1 MLFSTSLFSSIIR
14 YYHQPCIRD
23 TCFCAILIEKEASC
37 YVRGTINRV
46 SIRHYQNREVEQ
58 AKLEEMLRA
67 AMNAP
72 TARNTQSWRFLVI
85 TNRETLNHMTEL
97 QPYTGMMK
105 EAYCA
110 ILVMGDRN
118 ANPVDEYLYVDAAA
132 AIENML
138 IEGVHQGLGTCW
150 CAVGPSK
157 ERISKFKEYFHL
169 KDHLLP
175 VAVVAVGYSAED
187 KTRIDQ
193 YDPEKVSY
201 YR

>member
-1 MLFSTSLFSSIIR
+1 MLEELF
-14 YYHQPCIRD
+14 
-23 TCFCAILIEKEASC
+23 
-37 YVRGTINRV
+37 NRV

-85 TNRETLNHMTEL
+85 TNREALNHMTEL

-169 KDHLLP
+169 EDHLLP

-193 YDPEKVSY
+193 YDPKKVSY

>member
-1 MLFSTSLFSSIIR
+1 M
-14 YYHQPCIRD
+14 
-23 TCFCAILIEKEASC
+23 
-37 YVRGTINRV
+37 G
-46 SIRHYQNREVEQ
+46 
-58 AKLEEMLRA
+58 EEMLRA

-118 ANPVDEYLYVDAAA
+118 VNPIDEYLYVDAAA

-169 KDHLLP
+169 EDHLLSLCQ
-175 VAVVAVGYSAED
+175 VRADTNLVIETFFSICVTV
-187 KTRIDQ
+187 Q
-193 YDPEKVSY
+193 YPHSY
-201 YR
+201 AQKSIPNRLCR

>member
-1 MLFSTSLFSSIIR
+1 MLEELF
-14 YYHQPCIRD
+14 
-23 TCFCAILIEKEASC
+23 
-37 YVRGTINRV
+37 NRV

-85 TNRETLNHMTEL
+85 KNRETLNHMTEL

-110 ILVMGDRN
+110 ILVMGGRN

-157 ERISKFKEYFHL
+157 ERISKFKSISIWKIIYCLLLSLLLDTVQKIRQELISMIL
-169 KDHLLP
+169 KR
-175 VAVVAVGYSAED
+175 SAI
-187 KTRIDQ
+187 IDSV
-193 YDPEKVSY
+193 YVSISIN
-201 YR
+201 

>member
-1 MLFSTSLFSSIIR
+1 
-14 YYHQPCIRD
+14 
-23 TCFCAILIEKEASC
+23 
-37 YVRGTINRV
+37 
-46 SIRHYQNREVEQ
+46 
-58 AKLEEMLRA
+58 
-67 AMNAP
+67 
-72 TARNTQSWRFLVI
+72 
-85 TNRETLNHMTEL
+85 MTEL

-157 ERISKFKEYFHL
+157 ERISKFKEYFHFGRSSI
-169 KDHLLP
+169 
-175 VAVVAVGYSAED
+175 ACCC
-187 KTRIDQ
+187 RCCWIQ
-193 YDPEKVSY
+193 C
-201 YR
+201 RR

>member
-1 MLFSTSLFSSIIR
+1 MLEELF
-14 YYHQPCIRD
+14 
-23 TCFCAILIEKEASC
+23 
-37 YVRGTINRV
+37 NRV

-150 CAVGPSK
+150 CAVGP
-157 ERISKFKEYFHL
+157 
-169 KDHLLP
+169 
-175 VAVVAVGYSAED
+175 
-187 KTRIDQ
+187 
-193 YDPEKVSY
+193 VSY
-201 YR
+201 THLDVYKRQDGSYSMMSHKSFNTIGSFCKHR